1 MSDPYKILFASRHFY
16 LDQSKGAS
24 ISTRSLLQ
32 ELAKRRWN
40 VKTFCGFQQDYI
52 RPTTIETELAKH
64 ELQLQRTW
72 GNNEGRLV
80 SFKDYGISSLAFITP
95 SDSFEANAPSGS
107 YYLQMF
113 KCVCE
118 QFRPDVLVTYGGTSI
133 GYELLRLAQ
142 AFDIKTVVTLHNV
155 AYWDPAYFEYA
166 NLVLVPSLYAQDVYK
181 KRLGIDS
188 VAILPL
194 LARKKISCD
203 TLDFPHR
210 NYVLFVN
217 PSIGKGLGVFARVVK
232 EIWRIR
238 PEIKFLVMEGSCDAK
253 YCASMVGDFL
263 KVVDNVEFIRNTP
276 FPELW
281 FQFARLTIYPSL
293 YPETYGRSVA
303 ESMMA
308 GTPVVAS
315 TRGAL
320 PEVVQDAGPLLPI
333 CDRLTPVKFIIPEK
347 EEVWPWIET
356 ILRIFD
362 DQEYYLN
369 LKHRGLLR
377 ASEWNME
384 DIVDKY
390 EERLKFLL
398 K

>member
-1 MSDPYKILFASRHFY
+1 M
-16 LDQSKGAS
+16 
-24 ISTRSLLQ
+24 
-32 ELAKRRWN
+32 
-40 VKTFCGFQQDYI
+40 
-52 RPTTIETELAKH
+52 
-64 ELQLQRTW
+64 
-72 GNNEGRLV
+72 
-80 SFKDYGISSLAFITP
+80 
-95 SDSFEANAPSGS
+95 
-107 YYLQMF
+107 
-113 KCVCE
+113 
-118 QFRPDVLVTYGGTSI
+118 
-133 GYELLRLAQ
+133 
-142 AFDIKTVVTLHNV
+142 
-155 AYWDPAYFEYA
+155 
-166 NLVLVPSLYAQDVYK
+166 
-181 KRLGIDS
+181 
-188 VAILPL
+188 
-194 LARKKISCD
+194 
-203 TLDFPHR
+203 
-210 NYVLFVN
+210 N

-238 PEIKFLVMEGSCDAK
+238 PEIKFLVMEGSCDSK
-253 YCASMVGDFL
+253 YCASIIGDFL
-263 KVVDNVEFIRNTP
+263 KGVDNMEFIRNTP

-293 YPETYGRSVA
+293 YPETYGRAVA

-320 PEVVQDAGPLLPI
+320 PEVVQDAGALLSI
-333 CDRLTPVKFIIPEK
+333 SDRLTPDKFIIPEK

-362 DQEYYLN
+362 DQEYYLD

-390 EERLKFLL
+390 EERLKSLL